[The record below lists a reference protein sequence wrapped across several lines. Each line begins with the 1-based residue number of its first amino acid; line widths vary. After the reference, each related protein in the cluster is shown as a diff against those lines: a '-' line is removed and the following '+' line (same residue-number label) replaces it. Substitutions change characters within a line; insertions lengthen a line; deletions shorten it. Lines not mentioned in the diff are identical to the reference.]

1 MSRFIIFYSNSH
13 GSNLNKTVF
22 IPRRV
27 NTHTH
32 EEFDLNHNNNYK
44 PEASKHR
51 DQGNCATYDNL
62 DEPWG
67 HYYKLNMSVRKRQ
80 ILYDTLLVSKILK
93 FKKFE
98 V

>member
-1 MSRFIIFYSNSH
+1 
-13 GSNLNKTVF
+13 
-22 IPRRV
+22 
-27 NTHTH
+27 
-32 EEFDLNHNNNYK
+32 
-44 PEASKHR
+44 
-51 DQGNCATYDNL
+51 L